1 MKQLLIADD
10 HLLFAESLRFLL
22 SYSDDYRVAT
32 LVTDSLTI
40 LSALRQQPVDL
51 LVLDVNM
58 PGLSGVGVA
67 KAVRAE
73 WPELPILAV
82 SMETDYATVQAMLQA
97 GATGYCPKTADQT
110 DLMAAL
116 ASVSRGEAYLSDALS
131 QRLLTEQRLDPPAQ
145 PIWSTLTPREMEV
158 TRLLVAGLSNTAIAS
173 QLYASPRTVET
184 HRKNIYAKLQVHNAV
199 ELTTLFLKNR

>member
-22 SYSDDYRVAT
+22 SYSDTYRVAA
-32 LVTDSLTI
+32 LVTNGLAV
-40 LSALRQQPVDL
+40 LPALRQQPVDL

-58 PGLSGVGVA
+58 PGSSGVSTA
-67 KAVRAE
+67 KAVRVE

-110 DLMAAL
+110 DLMTAL
-116 ASVSRGEAYLSDALS
+116 ESVSRGVVYLSDTL
-131 QRLLTEQRLDPPAQ
+131 AQ
-145 PIWSTLTPREMEV
+145 PLLREPQPAPAPTVWRMLTRRELEI
-158 TRLLVAGLSNTAIAS
+158 TRLLVAGLSNTTIAN

-199 ELTTLFLKNR
+199 ELTTLFLNNQ